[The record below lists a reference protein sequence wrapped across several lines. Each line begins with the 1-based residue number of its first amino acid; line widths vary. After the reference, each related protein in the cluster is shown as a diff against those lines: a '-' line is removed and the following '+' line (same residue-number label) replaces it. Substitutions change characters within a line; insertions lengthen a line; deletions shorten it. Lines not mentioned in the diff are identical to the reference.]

1 GSTPQ
6 VVGAKLLVDDL
17 GRLVG
22 TLGGGCV
29 EGDAFVEA
37 KRVIETGD
45 SSVREYELT
54 EELAWDTGLVCGG
67 TMWISIEPG
76 ERVLRFAGRDLLG
89 DVLAASAGGNP
100 VALATLMRKHGRD
113 LVAAGKLFVET
124 GAKGGGTLG
133 DAVLDRRAR
142 DAALEALRS
151 GTARTVVLDDETEL
165 LVEPVLAKPRLVIV
179 GGGHVGLA
187 IAKLATQLDYEVAV
201 VDDRPEFANRE
212 RFAGVNEVV
221 NMDMAKALETMPI
234 GWNTFIVIA
243 TRGHK
248 LDATCL
254 RAAVKT
260 EARYVGLLGSKRKT
274 ILIAQMLRSEGVSDE
289 RIRAVH
295 APIGLDLGGRVPA
308 GIALSVM
315 SELSL
320 ERYGGTGRPLRL
332 SDELFERTV
341 SRRQQPFARRYR
353 VRGLTWSSCRRTFS
367 RRCSA
372 KTAPRSAGS
381 PITTCR
387 RTFLAR
393 RRVSSGSG
401 AISWRRTRASA
412 RGSSARSFVVRTA

>member
-1 GSTPQ
+1 MREIFARMAELEREGRRFAVATVVRTIGSTPQ

-45 SSVREYELT
+45 SSLREYELT

-89 DVLAASAGGNP
+89 DVLVASAGGKP
-100 VALATLMRKHGRD
+100 VALATLMRKRGKD
-113 LVAAGKLFVET
+113 IIAAGKLFVES

-133 DAVLDRRAR
+133 DGALDARAR
-142 DAALEALRS
+142 AVAIEALQQ
-151 GTARTVVLDDETEL
+151 GTARTVALDDETEL

-187 IAKLATQLDYEVAV
+187 IAKLAVQLDYEVAV
-201 VDDRPEFANRE
+201 IDDRAEFANRE
-212 RFAGVNEVV
+212 RFGGVNEVV
-221 NMDMAKALETMPI
+221 NMDMPKALETMPI
-234 GWNTFIVIA
+234 GWNSFIIIA

-248 LDATCL
+248 LDAHCL

-274 ILIAQMLRSEGVSDE
+274 ILIAQMLRDEGVAEE

-295 APIGLDLGGRVPA
+295 APIGLDLGGRTPA
-308 GIALSVM
+308 EIALSVM
-315 SELSL
+315 AELSL
-320 ERYGGTGRPLRL
+320 ERYGGSGKPLRL

-341 SRRQQPFARRYR
+341 SRRRD
-353 VRGLTWSSCRRTFS
+353 
-367 RRCSA
+367 
-372 KTAPRSAGS
+372 
-381 PITTCR
+381 
-387 RTFLAR
+387 
-393 RRVSSGSG
+393 
-401 AISWRRTRASA
+401 
-412 RGSSARSFVVRTA
+412 